1 MKDVLRLLES
11 EQETERRFIGQAE
24 SEPDHPTGWPASLL
38 MSHIAS
44 WREQLRERFVQL
56 RDGGPTMPPPQDI
69 DAFNAAKLAQGADV
83 PLADA
88 ARRSD
93 QALLALIDMWKAMGD
108 RPFTWYVARTTG
120 EALIRNSY
128 AHPRNHLAE
137 HFIECGD
144 RAGGYRIY
152 EESAIELRKAEAPG
166 HILGPALYN
175 VACAR
180 AAQGRA
186 DEALRLLEEALPMR
200 ADIRGAAQEDPD
212 LAPLKDDPRFQ
223 AMLAD
228 R

>member
-11 EQETERRFIGQAE
+11 ERETERRFIGQAE

-56 RDGGPTMPPPQDI
+56 RDGCPTMPPPQDI

-108 RPFTWYVARTTG
+108 RPFTWYVARTPG

-137 HFIECGD
+137 HFIERGD
-144 RAGGYRIY
+144 RASGYRKQKAQ
-152 EESAIELRKAEAPG
+152 ERPTTGPGTVELARRG
-166 HILGPALYN
+166 HSRTQRRIS
-175 VACAR
+175 
-180 AAQGRA
+180 GRNPTGYA
-186 DEALRLLEEALPMR
+186 
-200 ADIRGAAQEDPD
+200 GAA
-212 LAPLKDDPRFQ
+212 APEFRGS
-223 AMLAD
+223 

>member
-11 EQETERRFIGQAE
+11 ERETERRFIGQAE

-69 DAFNAAKLAQGADV
+69 DAFNAAKLAQDAGV

-93 QALLALIDMWKAMGD
+93 QALLALIDMWKATGD

-137 HFIECGD
+137 HFIERGD

>member
-11 EQETERRFIGQAE
+11 ERETERRFIGQAE

-56 RDGGPTMPPPQDI
+56 RDGGPTMPPPQGI
-69 DAFNAAKLAQGADV
+69 DAFNAANLAQDAGV
-83 PLADA
+83 SLADA
-88 ARRSD
+88 AKRSD

>member
-11 EQETERRFIGQAE
+11 ERETERRFIGQAE

-44 WREQLRERFVQL
+44 WREQLRQRFVQL

-69 DAFNAAKLAQGADV
+69 DAFNAAKLAQDAGV

-137 HFIECGD
+137 HFIERGD

-212 LAPLKDDPRFQ
+212 LALLRDDPRFQ
-223 AMLAD
+223 AILAD